1 MIGVGKRTRKQKH
14 ISGFFGLLEPHRF
27 FFPTQTAHTQFSP
40 ARVAEKCVSSITLS
54 QARDQLFGHEGG
66 SVLAGNH
73 WKRR

>member
-1 MIGVGKRTRKQKH
+1 MTGMGKRARKQQR
-14 ISGFFGLLEPHRF
+14 ISGFSGLLEPHRF

-40 ARVAEKCVSSITLS
+40 ARVAETSVSSITLS
-54 QARDQLFGHEGG
+54 PARDQLFGHEGG